1 MKWVEASAAMA
12 RCGRTAPLPGWDNSQ
27 TFAHLEFDG
36 GRLNVSVGSFEGDD
50 LADAL
55 QVLADAIRVDR

>member
-1 MKWVEASAAMA
+1 MT

-27 TFAHLEFDG
+27 TFAHVEFDG
-36 GRLNVSVGSFEGDD
+36 HRLNVSVGSYEGDD

-55 QVLADAIRVDR
+55 RVLADAIKGER